1 MRVTLNVVLSG
12 DLQMEA
18 STQQAGRTIRFKDV
32 EGEALLRGGE
42 HKTKNRLVVD
52 DALML
57 HAVTALVAGL
67 ILDAEKEAQGGK
79 AERGR
84 ATRS

>member
-12 DLQMEA
+12 DLQLE
-18 STQQAGRTIRFKDV
+18 SCTQQAGRVMRFKDV
-32 EGEALLRGGE
+32 EGEALLRGGQ
-42 HKTKNRLVVD
+42 HKRKNRLVVD
-52 DALML
+52 DSLML

-79 AERGR
+79 AARGR
-84 ATRS
+84 NA